1 MDEKLQ
7 GVSDRLNMCTA
18 TLLALHAMT
27 KAQARAKPGCCKSQ
41 LTQIKT
47 AKSYIRLALE
57 QVTMLLTGEDELE
70 DEVPFE

>member
-7 GVSDRLNMCTA
+7 GLSDRLNMCTA

-27 KAQARAKPGCCKSQ
+27 KAQTRAKPGCCKSQ

-57 QVTMLLTGEDELE
+57 QITLLLTGEEEL
-70 DEVPFE
+70 DDDLPFE